1 MEMLA
6 HCSRCKGKIEVNE
19 DIIIGDIIVCLDCGS
34 PHIVKSISNGIAEVE
49 YKEIEVF
56 EEYYTYS

>member
-1 MEMLA
+1 M
-6 HCSRCKGKIEVNE
+6 EVNE

-34 PHIVKSISNGIAEVE
+34 PYIVKSISNGIAEVE